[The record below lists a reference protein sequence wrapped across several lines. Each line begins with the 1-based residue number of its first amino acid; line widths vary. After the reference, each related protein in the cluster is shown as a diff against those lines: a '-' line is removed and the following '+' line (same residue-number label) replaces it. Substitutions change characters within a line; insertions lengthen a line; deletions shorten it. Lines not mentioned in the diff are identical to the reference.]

1 MAFVRKKLIDIRGG
15 ENKDGPT
22 YTLVYLVKTDAA
34 CGPFA
39 VRGYVGWSFGD
50 TYDILGETDVL
61 ARVTNMTEEPMG
73 TSRLDWKSTI
83 EFTREQSSTNG
94 GDEPAENPLLEPV
107 GIDWDYEE
115 RQILAVKDANGVWIC
130 NSANERFE
138 DPIFAD
144 DFRRVLVVTRNEATF
159 PKTLADALSNRL
171 NAATWNGYA
180 AKTVKLKPI
189 RARRAF
195 HQAIGLYYQ
204 VTYEFHFAPIG
215 GDWKEY
221 IVDAGLTE
229 VVSGV
234 RRPILINNFTQAT
247 TAPIKLDGS
256 GEALPEGDP
265 PVFLDFELIPTADF
279 SLLNL
284 DTIL

>member
-1 MAFVRKKLIDIRGG
+1 MAFVRKNLIDIRGG

-22 YTLVYLVKTDAA
+22 YTLVYHVKTDAA

-50 TYDILGETDVL
+50 VYDILGENDVL
-61 ARVTNMTEEPMG
+61 ARVTNMTEEPIG
-73 TSRLDWKSTI
+73 TSRFDWKSTI
-83 EFTREQSSTNG
+83 EFTREQSSSNG

-115 RQILAVKDANGVWIC
+115 RQIVVERDVSGNWIR
-130 NSANERFE
+130 NSAKDRYDEVV
-138 DPIFAD
+138 FAD
-144 DFRRVLVVTRNEATF
+144 DFRRVLIVTRNEATF
-159 PKTLADALSNRL
+159 PKSLADALSNRV

-180 AKTVKLKPI
+180 AKFVKLKPI

-215 GDWKEY
+215 GDWKRY
-221 IVDAGLTE
+221 ILDAGLNE
-229 VVSGV
+229 VVSGTKK
-234 RRPILINNFTQAT
+234 RMMLDNKPT
-247 TAPIKLDGS
+247 TVPLALDGS
-256 GEALPEGDP
+256 GVKLALASS
-265 PVFLDFELIPTADF
+265 PVFNSYELIPTADF

-284 DTIL
+284 DSIL